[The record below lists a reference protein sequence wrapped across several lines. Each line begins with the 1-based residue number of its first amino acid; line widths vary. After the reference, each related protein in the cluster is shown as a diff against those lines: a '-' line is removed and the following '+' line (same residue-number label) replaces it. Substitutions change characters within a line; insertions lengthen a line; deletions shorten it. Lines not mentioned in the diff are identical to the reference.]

1 MRLTVSAVGKLR
13 AGPEKMLA
21 ESYATR
27 IRQMGPA
34 VSLSPLSLIE
44 VDAKKRLEGAE
55 LVEHEAAL
63 LRAQISSGAR
73 LVTLDERGESWSSE
87 RFAKSLS
94 DWRDQGAPETVFAI
108 GGHHGLDPSLRRDAV
123 LSFGRL
129 TWPHLLV
136 RVMLLEQIF
145 RAITILSGHP
155 YHRAGIERPL

>member
-1 MRLTVSAVGKLR
+1 MRVTVSAVGRLR
-13 AGPEKMLA
+13 AGPEKLLV
-21 ESYATR
+21 ESYSTR

-34 VSLSPLSLIE
+34 VGLAPLSLIE
-44 VDAKKRLEGAE
+44 VEVKKRLEGAE

-63 LRAQISSGAR
+63 LRAHCTADAR
-73 LVTLDERGESWSSE
+73 VIALDEHGETWSSQ
-87 RFAKSLS
+87 RFAKSLA
-94 DWRDQGAPETVFAI
+94 DWRDQGAAETVFVI

-123 LSFGRL
+123 VSFGRL

-155 YHRAGIERPL
+155 YHRAGIERSL